1 MRKSAKIF
9 LRQFRLSDLP
19 EILKIEQEIFPEDP
33 WPEKNFRFCHKRY
46 PDGFVVA
53 FHGDKIVGFAAG
65 WISPKWGGIG
75 DLAIAVKYR
84 RRGIEELLVNYILD
98 WLKQKKCHLCRIEV
112 KIDNPEAITLFQKL
126 GFKKIK
132 RLSKFYP
139 SGKDAFLMTKKIN

>member
-33 WPEKNFRFCHKRY
+33 WSEKNFRFCHKRY

-53 FHGDKIVGFAAG
+53 VHGDKIAGFAAG
-65 WISPKWGGIG
+65 WISGKRGGIG
-75 DLAIAVKYR
+75 DIAVVENQ
-84 RRGIEELLVNYILD
+84 RGEGIGKLLMNYVLE

-112 KIDNPEAITLFQKL
+112 KIENPEAITFFQKR

-132 RLSKFYP
+132 RLPKFYP
-139 SGKDAFLMTKKIN
+139 SGKDAFLMTKRIN